1 MSLKEIFNSIGDF
14 FSSIFSF
21 IWNADILLLLL
32 IIIAATTFIA
42 GFNMENELNKDK
54 KVLGWGFLLIL
65 IGIGFGLL
73 SVYYYEV
80 YL

>member
-1 MSLKEIFNSIGDF
+1 MSLKQIFNSIGDF

-32 IIIAATTFIA
+32 MIIAATTFFA
-42 GFNMENELNKDK
+42 GFKMANGLEKGE
-54 KVLGWGFLLIL
+54 GGSWWGFLLLL

-80 YL
+80 NL